1 MRNVNFLRALC
12 ARLWRKGAH
21 LLLSSA
27 ATALAWPLDVQN
39 TGHSGEKQVHN
50 EEKHSGEQHIGE
62 KHK

>member
-50 EEKHSGEQHIGE
+50 EEKH
-62 KHK
+62 